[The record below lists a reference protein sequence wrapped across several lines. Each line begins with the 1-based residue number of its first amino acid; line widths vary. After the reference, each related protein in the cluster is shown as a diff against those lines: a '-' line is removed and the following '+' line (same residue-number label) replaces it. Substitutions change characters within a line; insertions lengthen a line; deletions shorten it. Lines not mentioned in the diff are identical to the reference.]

1 MGDPAPAVPTLRLI
15 ASPNPSRGPVRL
27 QLEGA
32 AAGASRVV
40 VLDVSGRVVR
50 HLGLGESRTQE
61 SSAGLS
67 WDGRS
72 DAGTRAEN
80 GVYFVRS
87 YVSGIQQ
94 SMRVVYMK

>member
-1 MGDPAPAVPTLRLI
+1 MVGRRIRNLVNQA
-15 ASPNPSRGPVRL
+15 
-27 QLEGA
+27 Q
-32 AAGASRVV
+32 AAG
-40 VLDVSGRVVR
+40 LYEIG
-50 HLGLGESRTQE
+50 
-61 SSAGLS
+61 